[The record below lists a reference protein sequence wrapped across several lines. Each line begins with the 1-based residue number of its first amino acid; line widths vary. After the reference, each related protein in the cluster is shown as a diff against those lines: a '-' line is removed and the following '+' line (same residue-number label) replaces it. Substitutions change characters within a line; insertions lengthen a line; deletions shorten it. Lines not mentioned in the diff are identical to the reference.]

1 MVRYFATLREQS
13 EDILTLKGLT
23 PSGTLP
29 LGTLEGGK
37 IAIDQAKQ
45 VIANKKKISFEEAK
59 RLDKSNESMPPWQ
72 QLHSSSSGLTS
83 GIGSSGTASSTSG
96 SSSPRIVGTSAVP
109 SMLVSSTASS
119 SPPVNTLADASS
131 GVTTNLL
138 MDSTN
143 TNCNGND
150 KASGKPTNQQ
160 SSQHRTK

>member
-1 MVRYFATLREQS
+1 MVQLNLIFFSL
-13 EDILTLKGLT
+13 IL
-23 PSGTLP
+23 
-29 LGTLEGGK
+29 
-37 IAIDQAKQ
+37 AKQ

-96 SSSPRIVGTSAVP
+96 SSSPRAVGASNVPTSF
-109 SMLVSSTASS
+109 VSSAAASS

-150 KASGKPTNQQ
+150 KTSGKPTNQQ